1 LSLEDLTVRNQT
13 VGLTYTADGEW
24 PAEFCS
30 SFEYPPT
37 VEYAHDEE
45 ERYKY
50 HSAGHRWNIVPEVVA
65 PLIGLENCHL
75 EISFSRI

>member
-1 LSLEDLTVRNQT
+1 
-13 VGLTYTADGEW
+13 
-24 PAEFCS
+24 
-30 SFEYPPT
+30 